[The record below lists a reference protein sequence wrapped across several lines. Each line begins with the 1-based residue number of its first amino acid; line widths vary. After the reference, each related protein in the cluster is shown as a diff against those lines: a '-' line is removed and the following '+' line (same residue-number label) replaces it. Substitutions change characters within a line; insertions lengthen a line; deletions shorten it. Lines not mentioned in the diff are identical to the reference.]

1 MNIDDMC
8 ASWLHSGTPLDQVL
22 DDAHFILHSHSHTHS
37 HTHSPEHVETI
48 LDSLLTAVA
57 TQAIDPHMDT
67 QVLTH
72 AASVVLDYSAL
83 HASTVGS
90 VLLNH
95 LTLLPL
101 PIPFIEI
108 IPSLFGM
115 ASPLLLKEVFEQL
128 HSLLTSDNQLILP
141 VINALVDLPLSDEL
155 KSELVALTEEAIA
168 IADESDVPF
177 LFRTLLNNLDNINTA
192 NIAGRIL
199 SEVMLSVC
207 VSVCE

>member
-1 MNIDDMC
+1 
-8 ASWLHSGTPLDQVL
+8 
-22 DDAHFILHSHSHTHS
+22 
-37 HTHSPEHVETI
+37 
-48 LDSLLTAVA
+48 
-57 TQAIDPHMDT
+57 
-67 QVLTH
+67 
-72 AASVVLDYSAL
+72 
-83 HASTVGS
+83 
-90 VLLNH
+90 
-95 LTLLPL
+95 
-101 PIPFIEI
+101 
-108 IPSLFGM
+108 M

-155 KSELVALTEEAIA
+155 TSELVALTEEAIA

-207 VSVCE
+207 VCV